1 MLGAIAGDIIGSAY
15 EFHATKSKNFPLFVD
30 ESRFT
35 DDSVLTVA
43 VAEWILDGGDLASRL
58 RHYYSIFPR
67 AGYGGMFR
75 EWAESPSR
83 GPYYS
88 FGNGSAMRV
97 NPVGFAFDVLDDV
110 LRVAEE
116 SAAVTHDHP
125 EGVRGAQAVAMA
137 IFLARNERDK
147 NEIAREL
154 KSRFAYDL
162 DTPLDAIRPSYS
174 FDVTCQGSVPQ
185 ALRAFIESTS
195 FEDALRNAVSLGGDA
210 DTQACIAGGVAEAYY
225 GVPKEIEAEVRR
237 RLDPRLA
244 EVMDR
249 FGGGARASCPQ

>member
-1 MLGAIAGDIIGSAY
+1 MLGAIAGDIVGSAY
-15 EFHATKSKNFPLFVD
+15 EFRGTKSKDFPLFSH

-43 VAEWILDGGDLASRL
+43 VAEWILDGGDLAPRL
-58 RHYYSIFPR
+58 RAWYRAFPR

-75 EWAESPSR
+75 EWAEIASR
-83 GPYYS
+83 GPYNS

-97 NPVGFAFDVLDDV
+97 SPVGFAFDSLNEV
-110 LRVAEE
+110 LRVAAE
-116 SAAVTHDHP
+116 SAAVTHNHP
-125 EGVRGAQAVAMA
+125 EGIRGAQAVAA
-137 IFLARNERDK
+137 ATFLARHERDR
-147 NEIAREL
+147 NIIAREL
-154 KSRFAYDL
+154 KSRFEYDL
-162 DTPLDAIRPSYS
+162 DTPLDTIRPSYS

-225 GVPKEIEAEVRR
+225 GVPKEIEAEVRA
-237 RLDPRLA
+237 RLDARLIA
-244 EVMDR
+244 VVDR
-249 FGGGARASCPQ
+249 FRSTL